1 MRTIKMLLGLI
12 WKLDK
17 RYYLVLVF
25 YSLTNAAN
33 TVLNLFIPKVLID
46 GLRHGWSLETFI
58 KVILVLA
65 AAKFALLQL
74 RAFAKRQ
81 DSVHQSMLQAQFP
94 MEFAKK
100 LWLSIMQI

>member
-58 KVILVLA
+58 KVILV
-65 AAKFALLQL
+65 
-74 RAFAKRQ
+74 
-81 DSVHQSMLQAQFP
+81 
-94 MEFAKK
+94 
-100 LWLSIMQI
+100 